1 MPNLF
6 ANVEKS
12 KRQQQIEALV
22 HFLTSTGNLAEVAP
36 ATSAI
41 NRGKVLFRSV
51 GCLACHDQPENQST
65 GLTTSVPLGDLASKY
80 SIPGLANFLD
90 DPLRIRPSGRM
101 PKLTLNNEEAQHIA
115 SYLLKDIQIEPFLQ
129 FRYYEGNWQK
139 LPDFS
144 QLKPKASGK
153 AVNFDVNVGRE
164 NQFAIRFTGLL
175 QLPKNGDYTFH
186 LRSDDGSR
194 LLINQQEV
202 VKVDGIHP
210 VQFGKTKVRLAAGTH
225 DLVVE
230 FFEQGGG
237 QELRLELEGPGIK
250 RQPATYFLIAKRK
263 PAKSTSR
270 FVVDPD
276 QRDTGKRLFVSL
288 GCVSCHQLQNF
299 TPAPQ
304 ITSIPDLSTLA
315 TDQGCL
321 VANPQIGLPFYALAE
336 RQRQALSTA
345 IKTLQLPSPPEQ
357 SAEDKVRQTL
367 TQFNCFACHKRGQQG
382 GVEPG
387 RNALFLSTQ
396 NEMGDEG
403 RLPPSL
409 TGVGAKL
416 RRDWLKTLFNQGS
429 QERPYMLTR
438 MPRFGTHN
446 LATLIPACESVDTS
460 ARPKHVG
467 EQVPL
472 RRLTAAGRQLAG
484 TRGFSCIKCHTFAQH
499 KATGIQAINL
509 TSMTRR
515 LKENWFHHYLLNP
528 QAFRPG
534 TRMPA
539 SWPNGQVLLPKVL
552 NGDAQTQVHAIWTYL
567 TAGEKAAL
575 PVGLLGQPFELIATD
590 EPVIYRNFI
599 AGAGPRAI
607 GIGYPEKVNLAFDAN
622 QMRLGLVWHNAFIDA
637 SKHWRGR
644 GQGFQQPLG
653 DNVLQLPPGVPFAM
667 LTNVEQPWPQTP
679 ARQQGYR
686 FGGYQFNKQRR
697 PTLRYRFT
705 NIQIE
710 DYPFPAS
717 AEPFAPLIRQLPFTA
732 KAAAKPIFFRAV
744 TADKIEALD
753 NNWFQIDDTWRMQI
767 ESASDAQAII
777 RNSRKQMELL
787 VPVMLRSGKERITQ
801 TYVW

>member
-1 MPNLF
+1 
-6 ANVEKS
+6 
-12 KRQQQIEALV
+12 
-22 HFLTSTGNLAEVAP
+22 
-36 ATSAI
+36 
-41 NRGKVLFRSV
+41 
-51 GCLACHDQPENQST
+51 
-65 GLTTSVPLGDLASKY
+65 
-80 SIPGLANFLD
+80 
-90 DPLRIRPSGRM
+90 
-101 PKLTLNNEEAQHIA
+101 
-115 SYLLKDIQIEPFLQ
+115 
-129 FRYYEGNWQK
+129 
-139 LPDFS
+139 
-144 QLKPKASGK
+144 
-153 AVNFDVNVGRE
+153 
-164 NQFAIRFTGLL
+164 
-175 QLPKNGDYTFH
+175 
-186 LRSDDGSR
+186 
-194 LLINQQEV
+194 
-202 VKVDGIHP
+202 
-210 VQFGKTKVRLAAGTH
+210 
-225 DLVVE
+225 
-230 FFEQGGG
+230 
-237 QELRLELEGPGIK
+237 
-250 RQPATYFLIAKRK
+250 
-263 PAKSTSR
+263 
-270 FVVDPD
+270 
-276 QRDTGKRLFVSL
+276 
-288 GCVSCHQLQNF
+288 
-299 TPAPQ
+299 
-304 ITSIPDLSTLA
+304 
-315 TDQGCL
+315 
-321 VANPQIGLPFYALAE
+321 
-336 RQRQALSTA
+336 
-345 IKTLQLPSPPEQ
+345 
-357 SAEDKVRQTL
+357 
-367 TQFNCFACHKRGQQG
+367 
-382 GVEPG
+382 
-387 RNALFLSTQ
+387 
-396 NEMGDEG
+396 MGDEG

-416 RRDWLKTLFNQGS
+416 RRDWLKILFNQGS

-446 LATLIPACESVDTS
+446 LATLIPAWESVDTS
-460 ARPKHVG
+460 DRPKHVG

-484 TRGFSCIKCHTFAQH
+484 TLGFSCIKCHTFAQH

-515 LKENWFHHYLLNP
+515 LKENWFHHYMLNP

-552 NGDAQTQVHAIWTYL
+552 NGNAHTQVHAIWTYL
-567 TAGEKAAL
+567 TAGEKAAT

-667 LTNVEQPWPQTP
+667 LKNIEQPWPQTP

-697 PTLRYRFT
+697 PALRYHFA

-717 AEPFAPLIRQLPFTA
+717 SEPFAPLIRQLSFTA
-732 KAAAKPIFFRAV
+732 KAAAKPMFFRAV

-767 ESASDAQAII
+767 ESSSDAQAII

-787 VPVMLRSGKERITQ
+787 VPVILRSGKERITQ
-801 TYVW
+801 TYAW